1 MAYKFLIILIYIN
14 IIKVKWED
22 ETSKY
27 IQTSQDFPSIT
38 LFYITCHNKLKPSQ
52 FNTFSFVSKFYRQYF
67 FSMSKSSNTVNMI
80 DFEVEMIEPIF

>member
-1 MAYKFLIILIYIN
+1 MK
-14 IIKVKWED
+14 IIKVKGED

-27 IQTSQDFPSIT
+27 IQTSIYFPGTI
-38 LFYITCHNKLKPSQ
+38 LFYNVCHNTTEPSK

-80 DFEVEMIEPIF
+80 DFEVEMIKPIF